1 MNGGVI
7 ADLTV
12 IEVSG
17 PATTRVGRMLADSGA
32 HVILV
37 EPDELSTGAGRQDF
51 RKLIEEADIL
61 LEGEPPGRL
70 TELGLDYT
78 DLTGSHDRPG
88 PPPINEQLIH
98 VSITPFGR
106 TSKGPMS
113 TTSRQQPM
121 TDLTIKA
128 RAGWLGDDGPPSA
141 GDPTA
146 IACQVAMLAILKALL
161 DREQVGGQFI
171 DVSIVAAANV
181 CAANI
186 EWLSGPHVTIPA

>member
-1 MNGGVI
+1 MSSVI

-12 IEVSG
+12 IEVSSA
-17 PATTRVGRMLADSGA
+17 ATVETGRMLADSGA

-37 EPDELSTGAGRQDF
+37 EPHELSTGAGRQDF

-70 TELGLDYT
+70 ADLGLDYA

-88 PPPINEQLIH
+88 PPPINEHLIH
-98 VSITPFGR
+98 ASITPFGR
-106 TSKGPMS
+106 TSRGPMS
-113 TTSRQQPM
+113 TTTRQQPM

-128 RAGWLGDDGPPSA
+128 RAGWLADEGPPSA
-141 GDPTA
+141 SDPTT

-161 DREQVGGQFI
+161 VRDQVGGQFI

-181 CAANI
+181 SAANI
-186 EWLSGPHVTIPA
+186 EWLTGPHVTIPA